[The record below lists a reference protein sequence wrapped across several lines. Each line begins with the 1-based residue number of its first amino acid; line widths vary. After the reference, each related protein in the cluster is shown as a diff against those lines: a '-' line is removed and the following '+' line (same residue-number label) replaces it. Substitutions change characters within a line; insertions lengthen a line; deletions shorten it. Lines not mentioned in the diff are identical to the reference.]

1 MAWIAAA
8 LLSNWHFLLGREL
21 KYWFLVRWF
30 LRNRQRRNGFW
41 AVDVSVGT
49 LAASSVCMATWIA
62 AWKSSSSA
70 TILKSALRSASLFT
84 EQMKRVHNASSKGSA
99 MEAKSHV
106 AAAWRMRA
114 ASSWMDSPG
123 RRCMVVHPVLE
134 TFPDD
139 ETHWIKLHLH
149 VRHDLIHCKI
159 VDFPWRR
166 FWGWEKP
173 EPYGHLEQHELS
185 WRWETATNNPS
196 TAPK

>member
-123 RRCMVVHPVLE
+123 RRCMVVQNLKRSRMTKRVGSNC
-134 TFPDD
+134 TFMYATIWSIVRSLISLGGVSCAARFESNLHTVDD
-139 ETHWIKLHLH
+139 WLVRKL
-149 VRHDLIHCKI
+149 
-159 VDFPWRR
+159 
-166 FWGWEKP
+166 
-173 EPYGHLEQHELS
+173 GHLGQHELS
-185 WRWETATNNPS
+185 
-196 TAPK
+196 